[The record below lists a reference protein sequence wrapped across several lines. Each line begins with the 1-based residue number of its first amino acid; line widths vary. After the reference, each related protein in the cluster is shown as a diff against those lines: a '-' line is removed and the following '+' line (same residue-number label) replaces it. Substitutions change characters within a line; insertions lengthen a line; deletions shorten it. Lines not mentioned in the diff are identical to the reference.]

1 VLIGAFVFDKILG
14 LLVVVVP
21 VALGLIVILVPAKRE
36 DPKRHILWRFAL
48 GACLIAYGGLTWW
61 QQSRAT
67 RIANRERESAI
78 EETSAS
84 VSANVTKTVTQ
95 QYSQMIA
102 DQKQEIADLKKQLS
116 AQGKDVAVIRNSN
129 IVTGKAPVKVEVTN
143 PPPGGQEHPPELHG
157 FSHEASPNPQYGNR
171 AIEFILT
178 TNKVMNGTKGMLQC
192 SKGKINRG
200 TARVLGADVMIGG
213 GGISDDRTFT
223 VNLSSPNWSPDSALS
238 ITLYFD
244 DDLGTCKFSPFN

>member
-1 VLIGAFVFDKILG
+1 MQAGAFVFDKILE
-14 LLVVVVP
+14 LLVVVVL
-21 VALGLIVILVPAKRE
+21 VALGFIVILVPAKRE

-129 IVTGKAPVKVEVTN
+129 IVTGKAPRWIV
-143 PPPGGQEHPPELHG
+143 G
-157 FSHEASPNPQYGNR
+157 FA
-171 AIEFILT
+171 
-178 TNKVMNGTKGMLQC
+178 M
-192 SKGKINRG
+192 
-200 TARVLGADVMIGG
+200 
-213 GGISDDRTFT
+213 
-223 VNLSSPNWSPDSALS
+223 
-238 ITLYFD
+238 
-244 DDLGTCKFSPFN
+244 